1 MKLVFLV
8 RLCSVIPF
16 LTFNLA
22 ISLTRISFSDFAL
35 GNLGMLPG
43 LALRVFIGTTLS
55 SLTQDTSIIKN
66 NKIVLAFV
74 VVGTLLAIAGMVV
87 ISIRTKKHLE

>member
-8 RLCSVIPF
+8 RLCPVIPF

-22 ISLTRISFSDFAL
+22 ISLTHISLSDYAL
-35 GNLGMLPG
+35 GTLGMLPG

-55 SLTQDTSIIKN
+55 SLTNDTSSLKN
-66 NKIVLAFV
+66 NKVMLAFV

-87 ISIRTKKHLE
+87 ISIRTKRQLE

>member
-8 RLCSVIPF
+8 RLCPVIPF
-16 LTFNLA
+16 ITFNLA
-22 ISLTRISFSDFAL
+22 ISLTRISIGDFAL

-55 SLTQDTSIIKN
+55 SLTQDTSTLKN
-66 NKIVLAFV
+66 NKVLLAFV
-74 VVGTLLAIAGMVV
+74 VIGTLLAIAGMVV